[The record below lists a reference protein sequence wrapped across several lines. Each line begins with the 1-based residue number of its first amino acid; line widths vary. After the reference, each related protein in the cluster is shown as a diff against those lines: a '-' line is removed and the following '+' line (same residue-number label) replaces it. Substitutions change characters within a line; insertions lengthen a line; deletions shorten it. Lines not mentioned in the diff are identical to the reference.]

1 MELIPIECGNCMAKL
16 KIKAMPARMP
26 TEVKCPKCG
35 KPIPVGKGAK
45 TASAAIPAPAAPP
58 SPIPVAATPAVP
70 VSTPPPIPAPAVA
83 PASSTAQLTPPPKP
97 IQQPSVSQP
106 ANPVKKAAAPIVLGQ
121 VPEASNGANISVI
134 CPSCQW
140 QTKVSQT
147 LIGKKIRCKQC
158 SGIIPVSSPDQATEE
173 PVVAAVTTPSPEPL
187 RPVEPQPLQ
196 APIPFTPV
204 PVPQTTSPAP
214 LTIPAAQA
222 IPPEVPPSA
231 APVSTPKIS
240 SGTTMLVEEIATLKT
255 KLETAL
261 KDSSQSVMRLA
272 EAEQK
277 VQYAEMRTREAE
289 RTLHDMAGKAA
300 IDTMTTNR
308 KITELEAK
316 IVALNQTLSS
326 ATSEFGSELEQAEK
340 RVARLKEI
348 MASHRALAR

>member
-1 MELIPIECGNCMAKL
+1 
-16 KIKAMPARMP
+16 
-26 TEVKCPKCG
+26 
-35 KPIPVGKGAK
+35 
-45 TASAAIPAPAAPP
+45 
-58 SPIPVAATPAVP
+58 
-70 VSTPPPIPAPAVA
+70 
-83 PASSTAQLTPPPKP
+83 
-97 IQQPSVSQP
+97 
-106 ANPVKKAAAPIVLGQ
+106 
-121 VPEASNGANISVI
+121 
-134 CPSCQW
+134 
-140 QTKVSQT
+140 
-147 LIGKKIRCKQC
+147 
-158 SGIIPVSSPDQATEE
+158 
-173 PVVAAVTTPSPEPL
+173 
-187 RPVEPQPLQ
+187 
-196 APIPFTPV
+196 
-204 PVPQTTSPAP
+204 
-214 LTIPAAQA
+214 
-222 IPPEVPPSA
+222 
-231 APVSTPKIS
+231 
-240 SGTTMLVEEIATLKT
+240 MLVEEIATLKT